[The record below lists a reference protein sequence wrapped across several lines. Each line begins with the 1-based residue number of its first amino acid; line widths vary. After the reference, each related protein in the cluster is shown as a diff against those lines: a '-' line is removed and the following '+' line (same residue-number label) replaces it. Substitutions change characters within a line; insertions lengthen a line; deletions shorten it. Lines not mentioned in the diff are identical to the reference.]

1 MKAASERNK
10 PTEKN
15 NRVGRGKINN
25 MWSCGS
31 QSESAN
37 KSSSSKA
44 SVSEGVLFST
54 KPSFVHTILLVIPFA
69 CNFLHAGSLL
79 FAARL
84 FCARC
89 NPCSVTPHLFFYFL
103 CIFYEGPPLE
113 KISNKKNTTAWAG
126 EK

>member
-25 MWSCGS
+25 MWSCVS
-31 QSESAN
+31 QSESSN

-54 KPSFVHTILLVIPFA
+54 KPSFVHVEAHYMLSETNAIQ
-69 CNFLHAGSLL
+69 
-79 FAARL
+79 
-84 FCARC
+84 
-89 NPCSVTPHLFFYFL
+89 CSANSDKSFQECTELANV
-103 CIFYEGPPLE
+103 
-113 KISNKKNTTAWAG
+113 S
-126 EK
+126 